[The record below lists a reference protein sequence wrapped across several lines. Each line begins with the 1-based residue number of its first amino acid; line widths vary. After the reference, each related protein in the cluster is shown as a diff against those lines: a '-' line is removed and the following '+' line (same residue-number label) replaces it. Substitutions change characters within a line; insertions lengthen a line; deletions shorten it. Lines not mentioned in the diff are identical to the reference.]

1 MSLTLIT
8 GPHQSGK
15 SRRLW
20 ELLRAQPPGTAVL
33 VRPGGV
39 SRELLAQVHAW
50 FGPGWLPVVLSMP
63 ELAERAAAALGDVPQ
78 AFSPAW
84 LSHAL
89 RQWLPTG
96 LAGSPWAPLAPYR
109 RTANEFADLL
119 LRLDAQGVADD
130 ELTLTARRC
139 EGSLSDKIRVVLRA
153 RQWLRDEGRQRGA
166 TTPGARWE
174 HLAGAPVPWSVI
186 AFDDVLALTPAEI
199 AWVADLARQRQVL
212 MSAIDDDRCA
222 GGLLEYVRRMI
233 PEASEE
239 RLSGIHAQAPFAD
252 AQRLLLPAL
261 LPPGGEAP
269 PLPAGSVGGLDRYR
283 YRDPVHAGRALAAW
297 LDARQVPAAAVN
309 IYLRTCDEQALALAD
324 ALRGAGLKVRGRFH
338 LAYGATAEGAAVA
351 ALGRCLARPSWTAFR
366 ALALRLPLL
375 SAARLPA
382 ARLPDAQRQAPP
394 TPLLELEGP
403 WQGIDEALNALQVLA
418 ECGSHDDLLVAGPLR
433 VGLAATVVWLRAL
446 QARLPTSGAWF
457 ARLTA
462 AAADLDIALGPV
474 GPALAALDGFFPVS
488 DEDLS
493 EALADAAVEIVRDDG
508 PDSLA
513 ILDAVRGRSL
523 PRPIAVLHG
532 LEHGRW
538 PAQPQVGVLL
548 SPEDRSQLSPE
559 WFDDRGREA
568 GEVASVLACAARGLT
583 RLVIGI
589 PCGERQPSA
598 WLATLAEQAELAGDD
613 TWRLDALRGAPD
625 AEAVAGA
632 PLGPADS
639 QGAYEQALWPLAGIA
654 ALSPPTLEFR
664 VPACPPEALRLR
676 VSSLDLALG
685 DSFGLVCQR
694 LALGGVLRD
703 GALMDDGSILHEL
716 FAKLAEYPVGQWRE
730 AFERLLETWISSA
743 PDALARA
750 ARRQRAPRL
759 REVVSAE
766 ATAASDAQ
774 VRAEYEVAV
783 TLDLGELGV
792 LTLPGRADR
801 LDRHADGSLTV
812 VDYKRGRS
820 TALATKVAEQREA
833 QVLGYVQAL
842 RGQGEQV
849 REGVFVPLAGGKRVA
864 IEGDETLVRWA
875 QVCAAVARLAQG
887 TAVARID
894 GVCPP
899 AVIRALE
906 YADDARDPEDRA

>member
-20 ELLRAQPPGTAVL
+20 ELLRAQAPGTAVL

-63 ELAERAAAALGDVPQ
+63 ELAERAAAALGDVPH

-84 LSHAL
+84 VRHAL
-89 RQWLPTG
+89 RQWLPSG
-96 LAGSPWAPLAPYR
+96 LGGSPWAPLASYR
-109 RTANEFADLL
+109 RTATELADLL
-119 LRLDAQGVADD
+119 LRLDAQDVADED
-130 ELTLTARRC
+130 LVLTARRC
-139 EGSLSDKIRVVLRA
+139 EAQLAEKIHVVLRS
-153 RQWLRDEGRQRGA
+153 RQWLRSEGAKRGA
-166 TTPGARWE
+166 TTPGARWTL
-174 HLAGAPVPWSVI
+174 LAGAPLPWSVI

-199 AWVADLARQRQVL
+199 AWVATVAQQRQVY

-222 GGLLEYVRRMI
+222 GGLLEYVRRVI

-239 RLSGIHAQAPFAD
+239 RLSGIHPLAPCAES
-252 AQRLLLPAL
+252 QRLLLPAL
-261 LPPGGEAP
+261 LPPDGEAP
-269 PLPAGSVGGLDRYR
+269 PLPSAALAGLDRYR

-297 LDARQVPAAAVN
+297 LATRQVPASAVN
-309 IYLRTCDEQALALAD
+309 IYLRTCDEEALALAD
-324 ALRGAGLKVRGRFH
+324 ALRGAGIKVRGKFH

-351 ALGRCLARPSWTAFR
+351 ALGRLVARPSWTAFR

-375 SAARLPA
+375 QRLA
-382 ARLPDAQRQAPP
+382 APP
-394 TPLLELEGP
+394 TPLLELDGD
-403 WQGIDEALNALQVLA
+403 WHGIEEALSALQVLA
-418 ECGSHDDLLVAGPLR
+418 DDGEHAGMLVAEPLR
-433 VGLAATVVWLRAL
+433 PALAATVIWLRAL
-446 QARLPTSGAWF
+446 HARLPTSGTWF

-462 AAADLDIALGPV
+462 AAAELDIALGPV
-474 GPALAALDGFFPVS
+474 GPALAALDGLSPVA
-488 DEDLS
+488 EDDLV
-493 EALADAAVEIVRDDG
+493 EALADASLEITRDDG

-513 ILDAVRGRSL
+513 VLDAVRGRSL

-538 PAQPQVGVLL
+538 PAQPMAGVLL
-548 SPEDRSQLSPE
+548 TQEDRSQLGGE
-559 WFDDRGREA
+559 WFDDRGRAA
-568 GEVASVLACAARGLT
+568 GEVASLLACAARGLT

-598 WLATLAEQAELAGDD
+598 WLATLAEQAELAGDVS
-613 TWRLDALRGAPD
+613 WRLDVLRGAPD

-632 PLGPADS
+632 PLGPDDS
-639 QGAYEQALWPLAGIA
+639 RGAYEQALWPVCGS
-654 ALSPPTLEFR
+654 ALWQPSLQFR
-664 VPACPPEALRLR
+664 VPPCAPAALRLR

-703 GALMDDGSILHEL
+703 ATLMEDGNVLHEL
-716 FAKLAEYPVGQWRE
+716 FAKLAEHPVAQWRE
-730 AFERLLETWISSA
+730 AFERLLETWISAA
-743 PDALARA
+743 PDVLTRA

-759 REVVSAE
+759 REVVTAEAAAATGAQVSAE
-766 ATAASDAQ
+766 Q
-774 VRAEYEVAV
+774 VVAV
-783 TLDLGELGV
+783 NLDLGDLGQLV
-792 LTLPGRADR
+792 LSGRADR
-801 LDRHADGSLTV
+801 IDRHADASLTV
-812 VDYKRGRS
+812 IDYKRGRS
-820 TALATKVAEQREA
+820 TALAIKIAEQREA

-842 RGQGEQV
+842 RARGEQV

-864 IEGDETLVRWA
+864 IDADETLLRWS
-875 QVCAAVARLAQG
+875 QVCAAVAGLARG
-887 TAVARID
+887 TAVARLD
-894 GVCPP
+894 GACPP

-906 YADDARDPEDRA
+906 YADNHGDDEDHA